1 MLATYTSKGY
11 IKKKFEFYLNFE
23 GTTVKKKP
31 VVHDKKKTNVIE
43 SYDTHKLKHQ

>member
-31 VVHDKKKTNVIE
+31 VVYDKKKKMSSKAMRHTN
-43 SYDTHKLKHQ
+43 